1 MQRTRAFFAPR
12 SRGARLRWAGTIAVA
27 LIAFVSLV
35 AATVPRPPG
44 KAPLRYRDVVF
55 PNVTVTRDINY
66 GRAPDNNGNQ
76 VDLKLDLYQ
85 PSGDKVAR
93 RPAIVYVHGGG
104 FSHGDK
110 SAGAEFGDY
119 FAKRGFVLASINYR
133 LLAPP
138 GCGGHVNPPPECE
151 VAALAA
157 QHDAQAAVRWLRKN
171 KVARRIDAGRI
182 AMAGSSAGAIT
193 SLLVDWRREDPGT
206 SGNPGYSSAIRAAS
220 SISGGT
226 PTNDYITAEDGPAIF
241 FHGTED
247 HTVPYA
253 WAVSNYQAMRSLG
266 ISSVFHAFQG
276 AGHGLVQAGYG
287 DVIRQ
292 QTDYFFYSR
301 LDLAHAAR

>member
-1 MQRTRAFFAPR
+1 MPSRYRTNG
-12 SRGARLRWAGTIAVA
+12 SRRRTAAAVA
-27 LIAFVSLV
+27 LALV
-35 AATVPRPPG
+35 AFCSLIGATVPRPPG

-55 PNVTVTRDINY
+55 SSVNVTRDLTY
-66 GRAPDNNGNQ
+66 GKAPDNDGSP
-76 VDLKLDLYQ
+76 VTLKLDLYQ
-85 PSGDKVAR
+85 PAGDTVAR

-110 SAGAEFGDY
+110 SAGSQFATY
-119 FAKRGFVLASINYR
+119 FAKRGFVVVSINYR

-138 GCGGHVNPPPECE
+138 GCGGQPEPPPEC
-151 VAALAA
+151 VTAGYAA
-157 QHDAQAAVRWLRKN
+157 QHDAQAAVRWLRAK
-171 KVARRIDAGRI
+171 KTERRIDPTRI

-193 SLLVDWRREDPGT
+193 SLLVAWRHEDPGT
-206 SGNPGYSSAIRAAS
+206 SGNPGYSSAIGAAS

-226 PTNDYITAEDGPAIF
+226 PTNQYITADDAPAIF

-253 WAVSNYQAMRSLG
+253 WALSNYQAMRQVG
-266 ISSVFHAFQG
+266 ISSVFHSFQG

-287 DVIRQ
+287 DVIYQ
-292 QTDYFFYSR
+292 QTNYFLYGR

>member
-1 MQRTRAFFAPR
+1 
-12 SRGARLRWAGTIAVA
+12 
-27 LIAFVSLV
+27 
-35 AATVPRPPG
+35 
-44 KAPLRYRDVVF
+44 VF
-55 PNVTVTRDINY
+55 PNVSVTRDLTY
-66 GRAPDNNGNQ
+66 GHAPDNDGNQ
-76 VDLKLDLYQ
+76 VALKLDLYQ
-85 PSGDKVAR
+85 PASDKVKQ

-119 FAKRGFVLASINYR
+119 FAKRGFVLTSINYR

-138 GCGGHVNPPPECE
+138 GCGGHTDPSPECE
-151 VAALAA
+151 VAALGA

-171 KVARRIDAGRI
+171 KVGRHIDGNRI

-226 PTNDYITAEDGPAIF
+226 PNNDFITAEDGPAIF

-253 WAVSNYQAMRSLG
+253 WAVSNYQAMRNLG
-266 ISSVFHAFQG
+266 ISSVLHAFPG
-276 AGHGLVQAGYG
+276 AGHGLAQAGYG

-292 QTDYFFYSR
+292 QTDYFFYDR
-301 LDLAHAAR
+301 MDLAHAAR